1 MADENKFTRNNSRY
15 RLSGVDLFGLKIG
28 FPSDMDKS
36 KAAIQRL
43 TLDAN
48 KELSTKMSGLPVGP
62 STGQEDFLGR
72 GTGGVKGK
80 FTGVD
85 REKFDISASPN
96 LDDVKKLE
104 GEVGS
109 AAQKF
114 LYDGTSVLDT
124 TLADY
129 NYKLEY
135 IKDNEG
141 LVKNNPVYATLLNNL
156 SSSNLTDAQKV
167 DAMFTQISLL
177 ANADSESTVQNQK
190 TTAASTDYDK
200 KLNKIKAFVLN
211 PATAKGGTLSGFLG
225 KEAYNPVAALT
236 HGLLYEGIA
245 GEDNYGKKVTVEKS
259 ANPNYVIT
267 NQIAVKQ
274 DDGTIKYQEVKT
286 TIDNPY
292 KGKDYLE
299 SGVVIKNP
307 LNLSAGMGKDGVQ
320 VSGSDMEFED
330 INNYSLA
337 SLNHKINIG
346 ELSEEDALDILKK
359 RIRRSIFTGDG
370 GENYNPLVKAD
381 TGLNVTTNIDR
392 GLNAELLG
400 AAGLDGNITA
410 IAEAMLNQSR
420 QLIDAKIE
428 SGYERYVEAVKRT
441 DSDAS
446 PLSMEQYRLLHDKE
460 MSEFF
465 EAGDAFEAYKREED
479 QKYLQ
484 QLYRADTGE
493 NVGYV
498 LNDIGNVLQQY
509 GLGDNLSER
518 LGAPVMQVIEQAITS
533 EHHSEVIN
541 TLVTILKDGIS
552 NGGEISEEQVNKDIE
567 TILKKVLGTKQYASL
582 NALKTKLS
590 TDFDRK
596 DPTYQ
601 AFNGGAK
608 LANSVNYSLEEV
620 TRKELYDELNGMS
633 KEDRTRF
640 LKKIH
645 PSLGGNAKLLAAVDK
660 VTKQAYSTMT
670 ASAQTPT
677 LDDTTDDIE
686 MNLDTDVT
694 DELTDVDITTIATV
708 MTAQIPELGALGID
722 TVSYL
727 SEFLSENNIDA
738 KFLPDILDRIEYT

>member
-1 MADENKFTRNNSRY
+1 MANEKKYTTDNEGLRLRNF
-15 RLSGVDLFGLKIG
+15 DIFGLKVG
-28 FPSDMDKS
+28 FPSGMDLS

-43 TLDAN
+43 SIDAS
-48 KELSTKMSGLPVGP
+48 KELSKKNEGLPVETN
-62 STGQEDFLGR
+62 TGQEDFLGR
-72 GTGGVKGK
+72 GTGGVKERYS
-80 FTGVD
+80 GVD
-85 REKFDISASPN
+85 RDPFSISESPN
-96 LDDVKKLE
+96 LANVKELE

-109 AAQKF
+109 AEQKF
-114 LYDGTSVLDT
+114 LYDSTSVINT
-124 TLADY
+124 ALADY
-129 NYKLEY
+129 NYKLKY
-135 IKDNEG
+135 IQDNEN
-141 LVKNNPVYATLLNNL
+141 LLTNNPIYKTLLNNL

-167 DAMFTQISLL
+167 DAKFAQISLL
-177 ANADSESTVQNQK
+177 ANADSESTVQNKK
-190 TTAASTDYDK
+190 TSDASSTYDK
-200 KLNKIKAFVLN
+200 NLNKVKAFVLN
-211 PATAKGGTLSGFLG
+211 PATSKGGMFSGLLG
-225 KEAYNPVAALT
+225 TEAYNPVAALT
-236 HGLLYEGIA
+236 HGLLYEGIP
-245 GEDNYGKKVTVEKS
+245 GKDTYGKEVTPDKS
-259 ANPNYVIT
+259 ANPNYTRT
-267 NQIAVKQ
+267 NQIAVK
-274 DDGTIKYQEVKT
+274 DKDGNIKYQEVKT
-286 TIDNPY
+286 EIDNPY
-292 KGKDYLE
+292 KGKEYLN
-299 SGVVIKNP
+299 SAVVIKNP
-307 LNLSAGMGKDGVQ
+307 MNLSAGMGKDGIE

-346 ELSEEDALDILKK
+346 DLSEAEALDILKL

-370 GENYNPLVKAD
+370 GENYNPLVQEQ

-410 IAEAMLNQSR
+410 IAESMLNQSR
-420 QLIDAKIE
+420 QIIDARIE
-428 SGYERYVEAVKRT
+428 AGYERYVAAIKKT
-441 DSDAS
+441 DGDAS

-465 EAGDAFEAYKREED
+465 EAGDTFTAYKREED

-498 LNDIGNVLQQY
+498 LNDISNVLQQY
-509 GLGDNLSER
+509 GLGENLSER
-518 LGAPVMQVIEQAITS
+518 LGAPVMQVIEQVVTS

-541 TLVTILKDGIS
+541 TLVTVLKDGIS

-590 TDFDRK
+590 TDFGRK

-601 AFNGGAK
+601 PFNGGAK
-608 LANSVNYSLEEV
+608 LANSVNYSLEET
-620 TRKELYDELNGMS
+620 TRKELYDELNNMT
-633 KEDRTRF
+633 KDQRKKT
-640 LKKIH
+640 LQKIH
-645 PSLGGNAKLLAAVDK
+645 PSLGGDSKLLATVDK
-660 VTKQAYSTMT
+660 LTKQAYSTMT
-670 ASAQTPT
+670 ASSGTSVLEETA
-677 LDDTTDDIE
+677 DDIE

-694 DELTDVDITTIATV
+694 DELADVDITTIATV
-708 MTAQIPELGALGID
+708 MSAQIPELGALGID